1 MIYFFMLAILV
12 GLIGVGVLALYVMD
26 RVHKIEKQ
34 AVRTGAAGSASA
46 ASAASAAFGTTDP
59 RFEGFGGQRLWELL
73 TAPEGEVATP
83 LNAQIRHLYTQVLQ
97 RHIEEVFEEG
107 TLDGRQGVRMPPAAV
122 RIIKTSGGQV
132 ASWLP
137 PAESHAIYEIGLE
150 RSVSSGT
157 GFSALRTRLEKVC
170 IKLYE
175 KAGIELMPQ
184 LFGHLLPGGG
194 AASANQALPS
204 IGQPD
209 SAAGVGGG
217 AEEKSGGSE
226 TVVEVIKKM

>member
-1 MIYFFMLAILV
+1 MIYFFMLAIFL
-12 GLIGVGVLALYVMD
+12 GLIGVGVLALYLMD

-34 AVRTGAAGSASA
+34 TVRTGTAGQ
-46 ASAASAAFGTTDP
+46 ASAAFGTTDP

-73 TAPEGEVATP
+73 TAPEGGAAQT

-97 RHIEEVFEEG
+97 RHIEELFEEG
-107 TLDGRQGVRMPPAAV
+107 TLDGRQGVRLPPAAV

-170 IKLYE
+170 AKLYE

-194 AASANQALPS
+194 AVTAKQALPS
-204 IGQPD
+204 IGQLASED
-209 SAAGVGGG
+209 GSDDG
-217 AEEKSGGSE
+217 AEEKSDGSN
-226 TVVEVIKKM
+226 TLVEVIKKM

>member
-1 MIYFFMLAILV
+1 MIYFFMLAIFL
-12 GLIGVGVLALYVMD
+12 GLIGVGVLALYLMD

-34 AVRTGAAGSASA
+34 TVRTGMAGQ
-46 ASAASAAFGTTDP
+46 ASAAFGTTDP

-73 TAPEGEVATP
+73 TAPEGGAAQP

-97 RHIEEVFEEG
+97 RHIEELFEEG
-107 TLDGRQGVRMPPAAV
+107 TLDGRQGVRLPPAAV

-170 IKLYE
+170 AKLYE

-194 AASANQALPS
+194 AVTAKQSLSS
-204 IGQPD
+204 IGQLASED
-209 SAAGVGGG
+209 GSDDG
-217 AEEKSGGSE
+217 AEEKSDGSN
-226 TVVEVIKKM
+226 TLVEVIKKM

>member
-1 MIYFFMLAILV
+1 MIYFFMLAIFL
-12 GLIGVGVLALYVMD
+12 GLIGVGVLALYLMD

-34 AVRTGAAGSASA
+34 TVRTGTAGQ
-46 ASAASAAFGTTDP
+46 ASAAFGTTDP

-73 TAPEGEVATP
+73 TAPEGGAAQL

-97 RHIEEVFEEG
+97 RHIEELFEEG
-107 TLDGRQGVRMPPAAV
+107 TLDGRQGVRLPPAAV

-157 GFSALRTRLEKVC
+157 GFSALRARLEKVC
-170 IKLYE
+170 AKLYE

-194 AASANQALPS
+194 AVTAKQALPS
-204 IGQPD
+204 IGQLASED
-209 SAAGVGGG
+209 GSDDG
-217 AEEKSGGSE
+217 AEEKSDGSN
-226 TVVEVIKKM
+226 TLVEVIKKM

>member
-34 AVRTGAAGSASA
+34 TVRTGAAGS

-170 IKLYE
+170 VKLYE

>member
-34 AVRTGAAGSASA
+34 TVRTGAAGS

-83 LNAQIRHLYTQVLQ
+83 ANAQIRHLYAQVLQ
-97 RHIEEVFEEG
+97 RHIEEIFEEG
-107 TLDGRQGVRMPPAAV
+107 TLDGRQGVRMPPPAV

-137 PAESHAIYEIGLE
+137 PAESHALYEIGLE

-157 GFSALRTRLEKVC
+157 GFAALRTRLEKVC
-170 IKLYE
+170 ARLYE

-184 LFGHLLPGGG
+184 LFGHLLPGDG
-194 AASANQALPS
+194 AVSGDQALPS

-209 SAAGVGGG
+209 SAAGRR
-217 AEEKSGGSE
+217 
-226 TVVEVIKKM
+226 

>member
-1 MIYFFMLAILV
+1 MIYFFMLAIFL
-12 GLIGVGVLALYVMD
+12 GLIGVGVLALYLMD

-34 AVRTGAAGSASA
+34 TVRTGTAGQ
-46 ASAASAAFGTTDP
+46 ASAAFGTTDP

-73 TAPEGEVATP
+73 TAPEGGAAQP
-83 LNAQIRHLYTQVLQ
+83 LNAQIWHLYAQVLQ
-97 RHIEEVFEEG
+97 RHIEELFEEG
-107 TLDGRQGVRMPPAAV
+107 TLDGRQGVRLPPAAV

-170 IKLYE
+170 AKLYE

-194 AASANQALPS
+194 AVTAKQALPS
-204 IGQPD
+204 IGQLASED
-209 SAAGVGGG
+209 GSDDG
-217 AEEKSGGSE
+217 AEEKSDGSN
-226 TVVEVIKKM
+226 TLVEVIKKM

>member
-1 MIYFFMLAILV
+1 MIYFFMLAIFL
-12 GLIGVGVLALYVMD
+12 GLIGVGVLALYLMD

-34 AVRTGAAGSASA
+34 TVRTGTAGQ
-46 ASAASAAFGTTDP
+46 ASAAFGTTDP

-73 TAPEGEVATP
+73 TAPEGGAAQP

-97 RHIEEVFEEG
+97 RHIEELFEEG
-107 TLDGRQGVRMPPAAV
+107 TLDGRQGVRLPPAAV

-170 IKLYE
+170 AKLYE

-194 AASANQALPS
+194 AVTAKQALPS
-204 IGQPD
+204 IGQLASED
-209 SAAGVGGG
+209 GSDDG
-217 AEEKSGGSE
+217 AEEKSDGSN
-226 TVVEVIKKM
+226 TLVEVIKKM

>member
-1 MIYFFMLAILV
+1 M
-12 GLIGVGVLALYVMD
+12 
-26 RVHKIEKQ
+26 
-34 AVRTGAAGSASA
+34 
-46 ASAASAAFGTTDP
+46 
-59 RFEGFGGQRLWELL
+59 

>member
-1 MIYFFMLAILV
+1 MIYFFMLAIFL
-12 GLIGVGVLALYVMD
+12 GLIGVGVLALYLMD

-34 AVRTGAAGSASA
+34 TVRTGTAGQ
-46 ASAASAAFGTTDP
+46 ASAAFGTTDP
-59 RFEGFGGQRLWELL
+59 RFEGFGGQRLWELV
-73 TAPEGEVATP
+73 TAPEGGAAQP

-97 RHIEEVFEEG
+97 RHIEELFEEG
-107 TLDGRQGVRMPPAAV
+107 KLDGRQGVRLPPAAV

-170 IKLYE
+170 AKLYE

-194 AASANQALPS
+194 AVTAKQALPS
-204 IGQPD
+204 IGQLASED
-209 SAAGVGGG
+209 GSDDG
-217 AEEKSGGSE
+217 AEEKSDGSN
-226 TVVEVIKKM
+226 TLVEVIKKM

>member
-34 AVRTGAAGSASA
+34 TVRTGAAGS

-97 RHIEEVFEEG
+97 RHIEEIFEEG

-170 IKLYE
+170 ARLYE

>member
-34 AVRTGAAGSASA
+34 TVRTGPAGS

>member
-1 MIYFFMLAILV
+1 MIYFFMLAIFV

-34 AVRTGAAGSASA
+34 AVRTGTAG
-46 ASAASAAFGTTDP
+46 AASAAFGTTDP
-59 RFEGFGGQRLWELL
+59 RFEGLGGQRLWELL
-73 TAPEGEVATP
+73 TAPERAA
-83 LNAQIRHLYTQVLQ
+83 AQPVNVHIRHLYAQVLQ
-97 RHIEEVFEEG
+97 RHIEELFEEG
-107 TLDGRQGVRMPPAAV
+107 TLDGRQGVRLPPAAV

-170 IKLYE
+170 AKLYE

-194 AASANQALPS
+194 AGSAKQVLPS
-204 IGQPD
+204 IGEPD
-209 SAAGVGGG
+209 SAAGVGVDTG
-217 AEEKSGGSE
+217 ERSGGGE

>member
-1 MIYFFMLAILV
+1 MIYFFVLAIFL
-12 GLIGVGVLALYVMD
+12 GLIGVGVLALYLMD

-34 AVRTGAAGSASA
+34 TVRTGTAGQ
-46 ASAASAAFGTTDP
+46 ASAAFGTTDP

-73 TAPEGEVATP
+73 TAPEGGAAQP

-97 RHIEEVFEEG
+97 RHIEELFEEG
-107 TLDGRQGVRMPPAAV
+107 TLDGRQGVRLPPAAV

-170 IKLYE
+170 AKLYE

-194 AASANQALPS
+194 AVTAKQALPS
-204 IGQPD
+204 IGQLASED
-209 SAAGVGGG
+209 GSDDG
-217 AEEKSGGSE
+217 AEEKSDGSN
-226 TVVEVIKKM
+226 TLVEVIKKM

>member
-1 MIYFFMLAILV
+1 MIYFFMLAIFL
-12 GLIGVGVLALYVMD
+12 GLIGVGVLALYLMD

-34 AVRTGAAGSASA
+34 TVRTGTAGQ
-46 ASAASAAFGTTDP
+46 ASAAFGTTDP

-73 TAPEGEVATP
+73 TAPEGGAAQP

-97 RHIEEVFEEG
+97 RHIEELFEEG
-107 TLDGRQGVRMPPAAV
+107 TLDGRQGVRLPPAAV

-150 RSVSSGT
+150 RSLSSGT

-170 IKLYE
+170 AKLYE

-194 AASANQALPS
+194 AVTAKQALPS
-204 IGQPD
+204 IGQLASED
-209 SAAGVGGG
+209 GSDDG
-217 AEEKSGGSE
+217 AEEKSDGSN
-226 TVVEVIKKM
+226 TLVEVIKKM

>member
-34 AVRTGAAGSASA
+34 TVRAVPAGS

-59 RFEGFGGQRLWELL
+59 RFEGLGGQRLWELL

-83 LNAQIRHLYTQVLQ
+83 LPAQIRHLYAQVLQ

-170 IKLYE
+170 ARLYE

-194 AASANQALPS
+194 AASANQALPA

-209 SAAGVGGG
+209 SPAGVGGS
-217 AEEKSGGSE
+217 AEERSGGSE

>member
-1 MIYFFMLAILV
+1 MIYFFMLAIFL
-12 GLIGVGVLALYVMD
+12 GLIGVGVLALYLMD

-34 AVRTGAAGSASA
+34 TVRTGTAGQ
-46 ASAASAAFGTTDP
+46 ASAAFGTTDP

-73 TAPEGEVATP
+73 TAPEGGAAQP
-83 LNAQIRHLYTQVLQ
+83 LNAQMRHLYTQVLQ
-97 RHIEEVFEEG
+97 RHIEELFEEG
-107 TLDGRQGVRMPPAAV
+107 TLDGRQGVRLPPAAV

-170 IKLYE
+170 AKLYE

-194 AASANQALPS
+194 AVTAKQALPS
-204 IGQPD
+204 IGQLALED
-209 SAAGVGGG
+209 GSDDG
-217 AEEKSGGSE
+217 AEEKSDGSN
-226 TVVEVIKKM
+226 TLVEVIKKM

>member
-1 MIYFFMLAILV
+1 MIYFFMLAIFL
-12 GLIGVGVLALYVMD
+12 GLIGVGVLALYLMD

-34 AVRTGAAGSASA
+34 TVRTGTAGQ
-46 ASAASAAFGTTDP
+46 ASAAFGTTDP

-73 TAPEGEVATP
+73 TAPEGGAAQP

-97 RHIEEVFEEG
+97 RHIEELFEEG
-107 TLDGRQGVRMPPAAV
+107 TLDGRQGVRLPPAAV

-170 IKLYE
+170 AKLCE
-175 KAGIELMPQ
+175 KAGIELTPQ

-194 AASANQALPS
+194 AVTAKQALPS
-204 IGQPD
+204 IGQLASED
-209 SAAGVGGG
+209 GSDDG
-217 AEEKSGGSE
+217 AEEKSDGSN
-226 TVVEVIKKM
+226 TLVEVIKKM

>member
-1 MIYFFMLAILV
+1 MIYFFMLAIFL
-12 GLIGVGVLALYVMD
+12 GLIGVGVLALYLMD

-34 AVRTGAAGSASA
+34 TVRTGTAGQ
-46 ASAASAAFGTTDP
+46 ASAAFGTTDP
-59 RFEGFGGQRLWELL
+59 RFEGFGGQRLWDLL
-73 TAPEGEVATP
+73 TAPEGGAAQP

-97 RHIEEVFEEG
+97 RHIEELFEEG
-107 TLDGRQGVRMPPAAV
+107 TLDGRQGVRLPPAAV

-170 IKLYE
+170 AKLYE

-194 AASANQALPS
+194 AVTAKQALPS
-204 IGQPD
+204 IGQLASED
-209 SAAGVGGG
+209 GSDDG
-217 AEEKSGGSE
+217 AEEKSDGSN
-226 TVVEVIKKM
+226 TLVEVIKKM

>member
-1 MIYFFMLAILV
+1 MIYFFMLAIFL
-12 GLIGVGVLALYVMD
+12 GLIGVGVLALYLMD

-34 AVRTGAAGSASA
+34 TVRTGTSGQ
-46 ASAASAAFGTTDP
+46 ASAAFGTTDP

-73 TAPEGEVATP
+73 TAPEGGAAQP

-97 RHIEEVFEEG
+97 RHIEELFEEG
-107 TLDGRQGVRMPPAAV
+107 TLDGRQGVRLPPAAV

-150 RSVSSGT
+150 RSLSSGT

-170 IKLYE
+170 AKLYE

-194 AASANQALPS
+194 AVTAKQALPS
-204 IGQPD
+204 IGQLASED
-209 SAAGVGGG
+209 GSDDG
-217 AEEKSGGSE
+217 AEEKSDGSN
-226 TVVEVIKKM
+226 TLVEVIKKM

>member
-1 MIYFFMLAILV
+1 MIYFFMLAIFL
-12 GLIGVGVLALYVMD
+12 GLIGVGVLALYLMD

-34 AVRTGAAGSASA
+34 TVRTGTAGQ
-46 ASAASAAFGTTDP
+46 ASAAFGTTDP

-73 TAPEGEVATP
+73 TAPEGGSAQP

-97 RHIEEVFEEG
+97 RHIEELFEEG
-107 TLDGRQGVRMPPAAV
+107 TLDGRQGVRLPPAAV

-170 IKLYE
+170 AKLYE

-194 AASANQALPS
+194 AVTAKQALPS
-204 IGQPD
+204 IGQLASED
-209 SAAGVGGG
+209 GSDDG
-217 AEEKSGGSE
+217 AEEKSDGSN
-226 TVVEVIKKM
+226 TLVEVIKKM

>member
-1 MIYFFMLAILV
+1 
-12 GLIGVGVLALYVMD
+12 
-26 RVHKIEKQ
+26 
-34 AVRTGAAGSASA
+34 
-46 ASAASAAFGTTDP
+46 
-59 RFEGFGGQRLWELL
+59 
-73 TAPEGEVATP
+73 
-83 LNAQIRHLYTQVLQ
+83 
-97 RHIEEVFEEG
+97 
-107 TLDGRQGVRMPPAAV
+107 MPPAAV

-170 IKLYE
+170 AKLYE

-194 AASANQALPS
+194 AGSAKQVLPS
-204 IGQPD
+204 IGEPG
-209 SAAGVGGG
+209 SAAGVGVDTG
-217 AEEKSGGSE
+217 ERSGGGE

>member
-34 AVRTGAAGSASA
+34 TVRTGAAGV
-46 ASAASAAFGTTDP
+46 ASAAFGTTDP

-97 RHIEEVFEEG
+97 RHIEEIFEEG

-157 GFSALRTRLEKVC
+157 GFAALRTRLEKVC
-170 IKLYE
+170 ARLYE

-204 IGQPD
+204 IGQPA
-209 SAAGVGGG
+209 SAAGVGGVM
-217 AEEKSGGSE
+217 EERSGGSE

>member
-1 MIYFFMLAILV
+1 
-12 GLIGVGVLALYVMD
+12 
-26 RVHKIEKQ
+26 
-34 AVRTGAAGSASA
+34 
-46 ASAASAAFGTTDP
+46 
-59 RFEGFGGQRLWELL
+59 
-73 TAPEGEVATP
+73 
-83 LNAQIRHLYTQVLQ
+83 
-97 RHIEEVFEEG
+97 
-107 TLDGRQGVRMPPAAV
+107 MPPAAV

-137 PAESHAIYEIGLE
+137 PAESHALYEIGLE

-170 IKLYE
+170 ARLYE

-194 AASANQALPS
+194 AASANQALPA

-209 SAAGVGGG
+209 SQAGVGGS
-217 AEEKSGGSE
+217 AEERSGGSE

>member
-1 MIYFFMLAILV
+1 MIYFFMLAIFL
-12 GLIGVGVLALYVMD
+12 GLIGVGVLALYLMD
-26 RVHKIEKQ
+26 LVHKIEKQ
-34 AVRTGAAGSASA
+34 TVRTGTAGQ
-46 ASAASAAFGTTDP
+46 ASAAFGTTDP

-73 TAPEGEVATP
+73 TAPEGGAAQL

-97 RHIEEVFEEG
+97 RHIEELFEEG
-107 TLDGRQGVRMPPAAV
+107 TLDGRQGVRLPPAAV

-170 IKLYE
+170 AKLYE

-194 AASANQALPS
+194 AVTAKQALPS
-204 IGQPD
+204 IGQLASED
-209 SAAGVGGG
+209 GSDDG
-217 AEEKSGGSE
+217 AEEKSDGSN
-226 TVVEVIKKM
+226 TLVEVIKKM

>member
-1 MIYFFMLAILV
+1 MIYFFMLAIFL
-12 GLIGVGVLALYVMD
+12 GLIGVGVLALYLMD

-34 AVRTGAAGSASA
+34 TVRTVTAGQ
-46 ASAASAAFGTTDP
+46 ASAAFGTTDP

-73 TAPEGEVATP
+73 TAPEGGAAQP

-97 RHIEEVFEEG
+97 RHIEELFEEG
-107 TLDGRQGVRMPPAAV
+107 TLDGRQGVRLPPAAV

-170 IKLYE
+170 AKLYE

-194 AASANQALPS
+194 AVTAKQALPS
-204 IGQPD
+204 IGQLASED
-209 SAAGVGGG
+209 GSDDG
-217 AEEKSGGSE
+217 AEEKSDGSN
-226 TVVEVIKKM
+226 TLVEVIKKM

>member
-1 MIYFFMLAILV
+1 MIYFFMLAIFL
-12 GLIGVGVLALYVMD
+12 GLIGVGVLALYLMD

-34 AVRTGAAGSASA
+34 TVRTGTAGQ
-46 ASAASAAFGTTDP
+46 ASAAFGTTDP

-73 TAPEGEVATP
+73 TAPEGGAAQL

-97 RHIEEVFEEG
+97 RHIEELFEEG
-107 TLDGRQGVRMPPAAV
+107 TLDGRQGVRLPPAAV

-170 IKLYE
+170 AKLYE

-194 AASANQALPS
+194 AVTAKQALPS
-204 IGQPD
+204 IGQLASED
-209 SAAGVGGG
+209 GSDDG
-217 AEEKSGGSE
+217 AEEKSDGSN
-226 TVVEVIKKM
+226 TLVEVIKKM

>member
-1 MIYFFMLAILV
+1 MIYFFMLAIFL
-12 GLIGVGVLALYVMD
+12 GLIGVGVLALYLMD

-34 AVRTGAAGSASA
+34 TVRTGTAGQ
-46 ASAASAAFGTTDP
+46 ASAAFGTTDP

-73 TAPEGEVATP
+73 TAPEGGAAQP

-97 RHIEEVFEEG
+97 RHIEELFEEG
-107 TLDGRQGVRMPPAAV
+107 KLDGRQGVRLPPAAV

-137 PAESHAIYEIGLE
+137 PAESHALYEIGLE

-170 IKLYE
+170 ARLYE

-194 AASANQALPS
+194 AASANQALPA

-209 SAAGVGGG
+209 SQAGVGGS
-217 AEEKSGGSE
+217 AEERSGGSE
-226 TVVEVIKKM
+226 TVVEVSSVRLNGC